1 MFKSKHQDEAARS
14 IFMSSIKGL
23 ANTGAVAASF
33 FMTPLL
39 YAQSVDWI
47 RAFTAKHYGHD
58 LVGLTDLAWFALVA
72 LLTFFI
78 ARASMATLLV
88 MGGLAIATRFL

>member
-1 MFKSKHQDEAARS
+1 MLGNKNQSEAARS

-33 FMTPLL
+33 FLTPIF

-47 RAFTAKHYGHD
+47 RDFTARYYGHD
-58 LVGLTDLAWFALVA
+58 FVGLVDLVWFALVA

-78 ARASMATLLV
+78 ARASVATLLV